1 MQKEIERK
9 KHPSQVAQ
17 YIDSFLLFPL
27 QCIFTLYLI
36 YSSAE
41 NILRFLFEGADCGD
55 FFFYYWFPGM
65 SIHIFPFIDPSGV
78 KDILSSAYLR
88 LHLMRWGWDNNWK
101 LNGTMSENESH
112 ARLYAHMLLQLSV
125 FLFVL
130 VNQNYITLWCTRLLN
145 FIENKLIML
154 VHFMIF

>member
-41 NILRFLFEGADCGD
+41 NILQFLFEGADCGD

-88 LHLMRWGWDNNWK
+88 LHLMRWWDGAGIIIGNWMAPWVRMK
-101 LNGTMSENESH
+101 AMQDYTHICFFNSQFFFRAGKSN
-112 ARLYAHMLLQLSV
+112 LYYTVMH
-125 FLFVL
+125 
-130 VNQNYITLWCTRLLN
+130 
-145 FIENKLIML
+145 
-154 VHFMIF
+154 

>member
-55 FFFYYWFPGM
+55 FFLLLISQNVHSYLSLHWPQWCKRYIIFSISEAALDEMGLGYIIGNWMAPWVRMKAMQDYTHICFFNSQFFFRAGKSNLYYTVM
-65 SIHIFPFIDPSGV
+65 H
-78 KDILSSAYLR
+78 
-88 LHLMRWGWDNNWK
+88 
-101 LNGTMSENESH
+101 
-112 ARLYAHMLLQLSV
+112 
-125 FLFVL
+125 
-130 VNQNYITLWCTRLLN
+130 
-145 FIENKLIML
+145 
-154 VHFMIF
+154 

>member
-55 FFFYYWFPGM
+55 FFLIIDFPEC
-65 SIHIFPFIDPSGV
+65 PFISFPSLTPV
-78 KDILSSAYLR
+78 
-88 LHLMRWGWDNNWK
+88 
-101 LNGTMSENESH
+101 
-112 ARLYAHMLLQLSV
+112 V
-125 FLFVL
+125 
-130 VNQNYITLWCTRLLN
+130 
-145 FIENKLIML
+145 
-154 VHFMIF
+154 